1 MSKSTKISDI
11 VDFVTKHPQ
20 TVASRRICREIIGE
34 ALERF
39 NEEFAVEL
47 ESGLNRISD
56 EQVDSFYTL
65 IK

>member
-1 MSKSTKISDI
+1 MSKSTKINDI
-11 VDFVTKHPQ
+11 VGFVTSHPQ
-20 TVASRRICREIIGE
+20 TVASRRICRETIGE

-47 ESGLNRISD
+47 ESSLNRISD
-56 EQVDSFYTL
+56 EQIDSFYTL

>member
-1 MSKSTKISDI
+1 MSKSIKINNI
-11 VDFVTKHPQ
+11 VNFVTSHPQ

-47 ESGLNRISD
+47 ETGLNRIPD
-56 EQVDSFYTL
+56 EKIDSFYSL
-65 IK
+65 VK

>member
-1 MSKSTKISDI
+1 MSKSAKIRDI
-11 VDFVTKHPQ
+11 VNFVTSHPQ

-47 ESGLNRISD
+47 ESGLKRISD
-56 EQVDSFYTL
+56 EQVDSYYTL

>member
-1 MSKSTKISDI
+1 MSKSTKVTDI
-11 VDFVTKHPQ
+11 VKFVTSHPQ
-20 TVASRRICREIIGE
+20 TVASRRICREVLGE

-47 ESGLNRISD
+47 ESGLNRITD
-56 EQVDSFYTL
+56 EQVDSFYSL

>member
-1 MSKSTKISDI
+1 MSKSAKINDI
-11 VDFVTKHPQ
+11 VTFVTSHPQ

-47 ESGLNRISD
+47 ESGLNRITD

>member
-1 MSKSTKISDI
+1 MSKSTKINDI
-11 VDFVTKHPQ
+11 ITFVTKHPQ
-20 TVASRRICREIIGE
+20 TVASRRICRETIGE

>member
-1 MSKSTKISDI
+1 MSKSTKINDI
-11 VDFVTKHPQ
+11 VDFVTGHPQ
-20 TVASRRICREIIGE
+20 TVASRRICRETIGE

-47 ESGLNRISD
+47 AFSLNRISD
-56 EQVDSFYTL
+56 EQIDSFYTL

>member
-1 MSKSTKISDI
+1 MINDI
-11 VDFVTKHPQ
+11 VNFVTSHPQ

-39 NEEFAVEL
+39 NEEFSVEL
-47 ESGLNRISD
+47 ESGLNRIPD
-56 EQVDSFYTL
+56 EQIESFYSL

>member
-1 MSKSTKISDI
+1 MSKSAKIKDI
-11 VDFVTKHPQ
+11 VNFVASHPQ

-47 ESGLNRISD
+47 ESGLNRISED
-56 EQVDSFYTL
+56 QVDSFYTL

>member
-1 MSKSTKISDI
+1 MSKAAKINDI
-11 VDFVTKHPQ
+11 VNFVTNHPQ

-47 ESGLNRISD
+47 ESGLNRVSE
-56 EQVDSFYTL
+56 EQIDSFYTL